1 MIATKQIS
9 VTVDEITA
17 NLFENADK
25 KRKDGINYLLYE
37 WLKDENDN
45 KDELS
50 FLMNKIGISAI
61 RNGLTEEK
69 LNSILKNK

>member
-37 WLKDENDN
+37 WLKDDNDN